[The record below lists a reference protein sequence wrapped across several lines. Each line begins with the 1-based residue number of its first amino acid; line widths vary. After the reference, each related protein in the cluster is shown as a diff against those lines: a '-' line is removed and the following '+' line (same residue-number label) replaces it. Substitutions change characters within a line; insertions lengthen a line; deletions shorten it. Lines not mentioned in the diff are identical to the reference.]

1 VPLPDYR
8 ADLDERHGSTQKEI
22 KMSNQTE
29 RRVEDLLSRSK
40 LSTNDPAS
48 SSNVSMRQSLPST
61 SSSVVEQPADIDKEK
76 LSSQLRNLQNSRK
89 MTPSARSM
97 QSFREK
103 LPAFNMREGFLKAV
117 AANQVLVISGETGC
131 GKTTQLPQF
140 ILEEEIDNLRGADCS
155 IICTQPRRISAI
167 SVATRVASER
177 GEELGDCWVPDSPR
191 IKTVCTNTTVVLHY
205 WSSA

>member
-1 VPLPDYR
+1 
-8 ADLDERHGSTQKEI
+8 
-22 KMSNQTE
+22 MSNQTE

-40 LSTNDPAS
+40 LSTNDSAS

-117 AANQVLVISGETGC
+117 AANQASLFYFLVHPLHVLY
-131 GKTTQLPQF
+131 GKCMVYSLSSKYLPRYAQLFSFAITCFSFVQKA
-140 ILEEEIDNLRGADCS
+140 IL
-155 IICTQPRRISAI
+155 
-167 SVATRVASER
+167 
-177 GEELGDCWVPDSPR
+177 
-191 IKTVCTNTTVVLHY
+191 
-205 WSSA
+205 